1 VDVVR
6 LIFGAFNKKENT
18 AQPSTGTI
26 VAQAVAN
33 AAAEKAAA
41 TTTHELHGEDLNQTV
56 EVIAR
61 SNAEL
66 KLEQLGIDTTASQTV
81 ANAAAEKAAAG
92 AAALDRAQRQSG
104 LPPLTPTSRQL
115 PSTTK

>member
-1 VDVVR
+1 
-6 LIFGAFNKKENT
+6 
-18 AQPSTGTI
+18 
-26 VAQAVAN
+26 
-33 AAAEKAAA
+33 
-41 TTTHELHGEDLNQTV
+41 LNQAV

-66 KLEQLGIDTTASQTV
+66 KLEQLGIGTTASQTV

-92 AAALDRAQRQSG
+92 AAALDRAQQQSG
-104 LPPLTPTSRQL
+104 LPPLAPTSRQL